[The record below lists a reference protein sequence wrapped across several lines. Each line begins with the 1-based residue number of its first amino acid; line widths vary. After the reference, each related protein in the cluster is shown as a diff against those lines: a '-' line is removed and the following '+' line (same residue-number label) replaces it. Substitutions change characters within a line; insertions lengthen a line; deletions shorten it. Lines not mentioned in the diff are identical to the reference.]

1 MTTNNKALAG
11 LLVVQVLLA
20 GLTWWPTGSDDTEV
34 RDLLGFPV
42 DTIDT
47 ITIEGRLTKD
57 EVPEPALVLKK
68 APTGWVIASSEGYP
82 ATDANVDPLLESLGK
97 LHVRNP
103 IAIKEESQASLE
115 VAEANHTRKVT
126 VDAGDQH
133 RVLYFGAG
141 QGQSAHVRLEGEVE
155 TFDVKG
161 VSAWSINTNA
171 NRFFDRDGFI
181 KVPVDTVSMVAVER
195 PDASFAIEKA
205 ADGMWVLQGRP
216 EEPLDQAATRSFV
229 QNLLT
234 VRMLEPGGRDRTPAM
249 GFDRAV
255 VVRWTA
261 DEGGGPAN
269 HEYLVGAEIE
279 GENGRRW
286 VASDGQE
293 WVVKALN
300 SNLSSALTDTVDK
313 LLDKPIDLSP

>member
-20 GLTWWPTGSDDTEV
+20 GLTWWPSGDGQAEV

-47 ITIEGRLTKD
+47 ITIEGRMTKD
-57 EVPEPALVLKK
+57 EVPEAPVVLKK
-68 APTGWVIASSEGYP
+68 TPSGWVIASSEDYP
-82 ATDANVDPLLESLGK
+82 ATEANMEPLLESLGK
-97 LHVRNP
+97 LQVRNP

-115 VAEANHTRKVT
+115 VADTTHTRKVV
-126 VDAGDQH
+126 VDAGAQH

-141 QGQSAHVRLEGEVE
+141 QGQSSHVRVEGEVE

-161 VSAWSINTNA
+161 ISAWSINTNA
-171 NRFFDRDGFI
+171 NRFFDRDAFL
-181 KVPVDTVSMVAVER
+181 KVPVDAVSSVSVER
-195 PDASFAIEKA
+195 PGQPPIAIAKT
-205 ADGMWVLQGRP
+205 P
-216 EEPLDQAATRSFV
+216 EGWTLTGQPDQPLDQAATRTFV

-234 VRMLEPGGRDRTPAM
+234 VRMLEPAGRERTPAM

-261 DEGGGPAN
+261 DEGGGAAS
-269 HEYLVGAEIE
+269 HEYLVGGEIE

-286 VASDGQE
+286 VASDGHE
-293 WVVKALN
+293 WVVKALS
-300 SNLSSALTDTVDK
+300 SNLASALTEPVDK